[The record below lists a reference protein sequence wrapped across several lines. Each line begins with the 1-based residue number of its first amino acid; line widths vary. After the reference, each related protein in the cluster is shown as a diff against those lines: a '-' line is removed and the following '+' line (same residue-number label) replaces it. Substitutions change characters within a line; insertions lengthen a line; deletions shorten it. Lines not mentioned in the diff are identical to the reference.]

1 MRVIFG
7 PLASLP
13 RALLWSIFFGT
24 TLFPASRAAALSDAL
39 GPVASLR
46 LYVVDQ
52 VKDGCWT
59 NAPRVKTL
67 AEGLFRQSGIEV
79 VDSPLD
85 FFGDYPDF
93 RKIVIRASGY
103 RTTSGVCIGSLTIHS
118 RIEPGW
124 SPKGAGARSQAGS
137 SSEEQI
143 GNFLLSDKRNLNEL
157 IAKGVQKS
165 LTEFM
170 ANAARARGNAQLKS
184 AWGTRFLEKA

>member
-7 PLASLP
+7 PLESLP

-24 TLFPASRAAALSDAL
+24 TLFPASRAAALSDAF
-39 GPVASLR
+39 GPIASLR

-59 NAPRVKTL
+59 NSPRVKAL

-85 FFGDYPDF
+85 LFGDYPDF

-118 RIEPGW
+118 RIEPG
-124 SPKGAGARSQAGS
+124 GSQAGS

-170 ANAARARGNAQLKS
+170 AHTAKGRGNAQLKS